1 MVKPRAIE
9 EIASFEDSAP
19 QKWGAFSFVKTNVC
33 RCGKVLNFGEI

>member
-1 MVKPRAIE
+1 MVKSRTIE

-33 RCGKVLNFGEI
+33 RCENVWILGES